1 MIFGERCFLYRRRPR
16 GDHRRPLSIWTLVAS
31 KIAEFLIDI
40 GGLLGFILLHG
51 SFLGALGCL
60 RRACTPPGTLLAG
73 SWEALGRLLEA
84 SKKQHEPKT
93 GIVAIFHGFL
103 EK

>member
-1 MIFGERCFLYRRRPR
+1 M
-16 GDHRRPLSIWTLVAS
+16 AS
-31 KIAEFLIDI
+31 KIEEVLIDI

-51 SFLGALGCL
+51 IFLGALGCF

-84 SKKQHEPKT
+84 SKKHHEPKT
-93 GIVAIFHGFL
+93 GIVGNFCRIFGKIMKFSGSIL
-103 EK
+103 AAF

>member
-1 MIFGERCFLYRRRPR
+1 MYIYRRRPR

-31 KIAEFLIDI
+31 KIEEVLIDI

-51 SFLGALGCL
+51 IFLGALGCF

-73 SWEALGRLLEA
+73 SWEALG
-84 SKKQHEPKT
+84 
-93 GIVAIFHGFL
+93 GF
-103 EK
+103 